1 MACKGV
7 PFMSITPKK
16 PKQLS
21 YLALA
26 IATIWTPSCFAM
38 VAQNMS
44 VDLRSLSMGNA
55 VTADPPGINAIHF
68 NPAGLTK
75 IKGLQLDIQL
85 LMADFAMKPIYLH
98 LKVLMSLVIPTI
110 RLCVRML

>member
-75 IKGLQLDIQL
+75 IKGL
-85 LMADFAMKPIYLH
+85 
-98 LKVLMSLVIPTI
+98 
-110 RLCVRML
+110 